1 MNLQKVTIGIP
12 FYNAEKYLADA
23 IKSVI
28 NQSYENWNLILLN
41 DGSNDSSLEIAQS
54 FVSDKISV
62 VSDGENKGL
71 VYRLNELTDL
81 SDGAYYAR
89 MDADDIMHFQ
99 RLEKQ
104 LALLQRDL
112 SLDVV
117 GSSYFAID
125 DNNQIIGLWEAKFK
139 PENAVDILRNGCFA
153 HPSVTGRLEWFKNN
167 KYDGNWERMEDL
179 ELWLRTFSNSK
190 FRNIDEPLLFYRVFG
205 MPVISKYVKSNL
217 GIIKLLQKR
226 EKYKITFFNS
236 LSFTVFY
243 FIKIVIYTVLNFVG
257 KVDLILKN
265 RFIILDEFKE
275 NQAKVSME
283 QSISKEDI

>member
-71 VYRLNELTDL
+71 VYRLNELTEL
-81 SDGAYYAR
+81 ADGAYYAR

-104 LALLQRDL
+104 VVLLQQDL

-125 DNNQIIGLWEAKFK
+125 DNNQIIGLWEAKSK
-139 PENAVDILRNGCFA
+139 PENVVDILKNGCFA

-167 KYDGNWERMEDL
+167 KYDDNWERMEDL

-205 MPVISKYVKSNL
+205 IPVISKYVKSNL

-226 EKYKITFFNS
+226 EKYKMTFCNS
-236 LSFTVFY
+236 LY
-243 FIKIVIYTVLNFVG
+243 FSVLYFFKIVVYTVLNFVG

-275 NQAKVSME
+275 NQAKVSMK
-283 QSISKEDI
+283 QSIS